1 MPSGTTQTLGAKKIT
16 QIIRKLSRKWMQTN
30 IMLTTRLT
38 FTLPAT
44 WSASVA
50 PSVKRQQFLQQTL
63 MTAAEKLAAVP
74 DVDIDPEGTF
84 KYVLIHVFGPEGP
97 DGKEPSKLVYA
108 CLLHIACSNCIRVRC
123 YDTFELL
130 QMDKDDQTHFSSV
143 ETTIDKRRNLMSFK
157 STFSLVEIFHSW
169 D

>member
-1 MPSGTTQTLGAKKIT
+1 
-16 QIIRKLSRKWMQTN
+16 MQTN
-30 IMLTTRLT
+30 IMLTTHLT

-84 KYVLIHVFGPEGP
+84 KYVLIGVFGPEGP
-97 DGKEPSKLVYA
+97 DGKEPSKLV
-108 CLLHIACSNCIRVRC
+108 VRG
-123 YDTFELL
+123 Y
-130 QMDKDDQTHFSSV
+130 K
-143 ETTIDKRRNLMSFK
+143 
-157 STFSLVEIFHSW
+157 
-169 D
+169 

>member
-1 MPSGTTQTLGAKKIT
+1 
-16 QIIRKLSRKWMQTN
+16 MQTN
-30 IMLTTRLT
+30 IMLTTHLT

-84 KYVLIHVFGPEGP
+84 KYVLIGVFGPEGP
-97 DGKEPSKLVYA
+97 DGKEPSKLVVVIFD
-108 CLLHIACSNCIRVRC
+108 IAA
-123 YDTFELL
+123 FENGAGCCALFPIGVFL
-130 QMDKDDQTHFSSV
+130 CDQNWRQTIHLNVSTRRSPKWRQIERPAPGERSTRREALATRHFHFYLNV
-143 ETTIDKRRNLMSFK
+143 
-157 STFSLVEIFHSW
+157 HCCC
-169 D
+169 